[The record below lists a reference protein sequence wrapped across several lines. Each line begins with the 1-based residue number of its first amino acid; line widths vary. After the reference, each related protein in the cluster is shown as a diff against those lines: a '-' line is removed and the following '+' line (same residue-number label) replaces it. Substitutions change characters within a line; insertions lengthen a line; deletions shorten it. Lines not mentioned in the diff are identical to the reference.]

1 MNEMIKNFF
10 EIMRRFFADLVNI
23 IIGSDPMIL
32 TSSYSIE
39 FKDNLRAV
47 KNTVRLFREAVEYLI
62 APVKDH
68 YEELEKIKGSNYR
81 QQFIERLVHST
92 KNHKALYDFD
102 EKFYKFPCYFRRSAI
117 RHAIG
122 AVSSYMSNHKS
133 WEENR

>member
-1 MNEMIKNFF
+1 MIH
-10 EIMRRFFADLVNI
+10 
-23 IIGSDPMIL
+23 

-47 KNTVRLFREAVEYLI
+47 KNTVLLYREAVEYLI

-102 EKFYKFPCYFRRSAI
+102 EKFYKLHRYFRRSEI
-117 RHAIG
+117 THAIV
-122 AVSSYMSNHKS
+122 AVTSYM
-133 WEENR
+133 

>member
-1 MNEMIKNFF
+1 
-10 EIMRRFFADLVNI
+10 MRRFFADLVNI

-62 APVKDH
+62 TPVKDH

-102 EKFYKFPCYFRRSAI
+102 QKFYKFPSYFRRSAI
-117 RHAIG
+117 RQAIG
-122 AVSSYMSNHKS
+122 AVSSYMTNH
-133 WEENR
+133 